1 MSFERRMQA
10 QIRKQMWLETE
21 WRHFVDNDIS
31 WTLSSKW
38 VTSRGHCQ
46 RVTSRGHFL
55 CEFCGHFWV
64 NSSGHFLM
72 MMINSVNRRG
82 WGGKA
87 NTVQCQVRLGWVRL
101 GWVGLG

>member
-64 NSSGHFLM
+64 NSSGHFFYTKNKIEKSKMFLL
-72 MMINSVNRRG
+72 IR
-82 WGGKA
+82 K
-87 NTVQCQVRLGWVRL
+87 
-101 GWVGLG
+101 

>member
-1 MSFERRMQA
+1 M
-10 QIRKQMWLETE
+10 
-21 WRHFVDNDIS
+21 DNDIS

-55 CEFCGHFWV
+55 GEFCGHFWV

-101 GWVGLG
+101 GWVGLGWVRLGLVRLGYFRLG